1 MKPREYM
8 TPKQVA
14 AYFKVSTR
22 TVDRRVESG
31 DFPPPVLVL
40 GMKRWLV
47 ETVEAYEARQLA
59 LATGEPTVKL
69 EARARE

>member
-14 AYFKVSTR
+14 FYFKVSTR
-22 TVDRRVESG
+22 TLDRRVKKG

-59 LATGEPTVKL
+59 LASGEALVKL
-69 EARARE
+69 RARARE